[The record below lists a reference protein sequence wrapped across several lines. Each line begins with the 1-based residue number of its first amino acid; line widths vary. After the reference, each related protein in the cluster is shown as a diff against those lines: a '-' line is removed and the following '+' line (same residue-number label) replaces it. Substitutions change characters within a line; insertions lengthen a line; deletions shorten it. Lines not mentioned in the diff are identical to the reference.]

1 MKLAAC
7 YTVYNGIELL
17 SDAIESI
24 ESEVDEIIISYQL
37 VSNYGNLSDEF
48 LYWKEQNPQYT
59 YIEFNPNLNVDAKSN
74 EKRKHQGLIEKARE
88 LRCTHFFLSATDHL
102 YVKEEIQHAKNV
114 VNKGGFKTT
123 YTRMRTYFKSNNLC
137 LEPLE
142 SYYMPF
148 ICCASVNMGIIA
160 PVVVDPSCAFK
171 PFAPYYIFPENEVL
185 MHHFSWL
192 RHDINS
198 KLDNAAAKVNWL
210 NKIEEFKEKY
220 NNFKLGDKFPYYNK
234 HNIVECEPIFNLRTF
249 FKTKN

>member
-7 YTVYNGIELL
+7 YTVFNGIELL

-137 LEPLE
+137 LTNQLACIILPSSLTISVRELLSKMAITVLFFRRFRASALNLNIKTNGDRE
-142 SYYMPF
+142 SFLSPF
-148 ICCASVNMGIIA
+148 L
-160 PVVVDPSCAFK
+160 
-171 PFAPYYIFPENEVL
+171 IFDEDRAV
-185 MHHFSWL
+185 
-192 RHDINS
+192 IN
-198 KLDNAAAKVNWL
+198 
-210 NKIEEFKEKY
+210 
-220 NNFKLGDKFPYYNK
+220 G
-234 HNIVECEPIFNLRTF
+234 
-249 FKTKN
+249 